1 MAQKSLKKARWY
13 LPAEGGFLRKGGL
26 NLTRNPFTRK
36 LWNRRI
42 LFICFITIVSYML
55 EPALFQHLFNDWI
68 IFSPVP
74 NLISGKIGAT
84 LSKVKY
90 TLSILQIYWKYTS
103 KVYLK
108 YILQVYLKHTSNIL
122 QITWSLLQVHFKYT
136 SSILHPVELQK
147 KKYTLSLLYFDKGS
161 TFEAHFVKLNQYF

>member
-55 EPALFQHLFNDWI
+55 ELALFQNLFNDWI

-90 TLSILQIYWKYTS
+90 TLSIPQIYWKYTS

-108 YILQVYLKHTSNIL
+108 YILQVYLKDTSNIL

-147 KKYTLSLLYFDKGS
+147 KKYTLSLLYFDKRS
-161 TFEAHFVKLNQYF
+161 KFEAHFVKLNQYF